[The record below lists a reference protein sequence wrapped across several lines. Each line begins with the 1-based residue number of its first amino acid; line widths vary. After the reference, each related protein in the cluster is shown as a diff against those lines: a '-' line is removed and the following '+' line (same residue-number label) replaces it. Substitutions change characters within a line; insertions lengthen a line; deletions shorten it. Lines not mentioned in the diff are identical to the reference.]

1 MIKKLKIFI
10 VVVEVMVLM
19 KESVEDV
26 IVKRDG
32 SFVIFD
38 KNIEEGNDNKFFFF
52 LVIDL
57 MWNW

>member
-1 MIKKLKIFI
+1 MIKELKFFI
-10 VVVEVMVLM
+10 VVVELMVLM

-26 IVKRDG
+26 IVKGDG

-38 KNIEEGNDNKFFFF
+38 KNIEEGNDNDIFFF